1 MLKRNRQKQQE
12 IAFRKQ
18 LLEDECA
25 ERMVMGAKKYG
36 KFNPKTNKRD
46 LLQDIRE
53 EAADI
58 INYSRMHR
66 MKQKN
71 FTYLLEH
78 LAVEIYLETFDLA

>member
-1 MLKRNRQKQQE
+1 
-12 IAFRKQ
+12 
-18 LLEDECA
+18 
-25 ERMVMGAKKYG
+25 MGGKKYG
-36 KFNPKTNKRD
+36 RFNPKTNKRD

-78 LAVEIYLETFDLA
+78 LAAEIYLETFDLA